1 MVSTLPIPKVLTI
14 NESIDAPI
22 NHTDPW
28 IRASWDEFLVA
39 SEDSEANQSRCYYD
53 TGWMSLETM
62 PIGSGHAQ
70 DNGILAAVI
79 TIFGT
84 CRDFEYISFV
94 SASFR
99 KTGERECQPDLAYY
113 IGPDVQRPP
122 KNSQA
127 VDVEVWGVPTLAI
140 EISSTTLSD
149 DLGKKRLLYE
159 RLGVQ
164 EYWVVNVKEAV
175 VIAFEVANGGS
186 REIRDSVVLPGLA
199 IDLVEKVLCLSQ
211 TESDGYIN
219 RWLIQ
224 EFCPA

>member
-1 MVSTLPIPKVLTI
+1 MVSTLPIPKTLTPD
-14 NESIDAPI
+14 ESIESSTLQ
-22 NHTDPW
+22 TDQW
-28 IRASWDEFLVA
+28 VRASWEEFLAA
-39 SEDSEANQSRCYYD
+39 SKDSEETKARCYYD
-53 TGWMSLETM
+53 SGWMRIETTM
-62 PIGSGHAQ
+62 IGSGHAQ
-70 DNGILAAVI
+70 DNGLLAAVI
-79 TIFGT
+79 TLFGT
-84 CRDFEYISFV
+84 YRDIEYISFV
-94 SASFR
+94 SPSFR
-99 KTGERECQPDLAYY
+99 KTGERECQPDLAYF

-127 VDVEVWGVPTLAI
+127 IDVETWGAPTLAI

-175 VIAFEVANGGS
+175 VIAFAVADGGS
-186 REIRDSVVLPGLA
+186 REIRDSGVLPGLEMNL
-199 IDLVEKVLCLSQ
+199 IEEVLRLSQ

-224 EFCPA
+224 QFR